1 MKILDYQSW
10 AVLCWGFIR
19 CQYKNFKEILEGLL
33 IQVVISSGHR
43 ICVSISQRTFK
54 LCYPRFI
61 CINDQRVNLPLLMLS
76 SQLVNPPQI
85 INPAFSSI
93 SFSRY
98 NFFHRNEE
106 SLPVLTRGLSTLH
119 LRQSKTSLP
128 NLSYHITV
136 PLCGLLLAVTRNH
149 IDFTSSLSCF
159 IASNYS

>member
-1 MKILDYQSW
+1 MRFYISAYL
-10 AVLCWGFIR
+10 
-19 CQYKNFKEILEGLL
+19 
-33 IQVVISSGHR
+33 QVVLSSVYMSVTAVWMGVF
-43 ICVSISQRTFK
+43 CSRTFYFK
-54 LCYPRFI
+54 HSQELYTTLFSS
-61 CINDQRVNLPLLMLS
+61 INDQRVNLPLLMLS

-149 IDFTSSLSCF
+149 IDFTSSLSCS